1 MKSKEYDTWAEWLK
15 EQEAKTAVKAARR
28 GVSPLV
34 WLALVLLAAVT
45 GLFGMKLFGAPH
57 NTVIVVPE
65 YVRPLCYHN
74 NGTPLP
80 RMGAT
85 WIRESGQAVDAVTDE
100 AGCIN
105 VPAGEAIGV
114 LNHVTQNVSTVWPGA
129 RPICLNIATGVIE
142 SGNLCPPG

>member
-1 MKSKEYDTWAEWLK
+1 MKNKEHETWVQWLK
-15 EQEAKTAVKAARR
+15 EQEGETAVKAERR
-28 GVSPLV
+28 AAPLLI
-34 WLALVLLAAVT
+34 WLALILLAVVT
-45 GLFGMKLFGAPH
+45 ALLGTRLFGMPYS
-57 NTVIVVPE
+57 VIVVPE

-80 RMGAT
+80 RMGVT
-85 WIRESGQAVDAVTDE
+85 WQHDTGQAVDAVTDE

-114 LNHVTQNVSTVWPGA
+114 MNHVTQNVSAVWPGA
-129 RPICLNIATGVIE
+129 RPVCLNIATGVIE

>member
-1 MKSKEYDTWAEWLK
+1 MKQKEYDTWIKALK
-15 EQEAKTAVKAARR
+15 AQEGETAVKAARR
-28 GVSPLV
+28 GVSLLV
-34 WLALVLLAAVT
+34 WLALILLMSMT
-45 GLFGMKLFGAPH
+45 SLLGLRLFGMPR

-80 RMGAT
+80 RMGVT
-85 WIRESGQAVDAVTDE
+85 WQRDTGQAVDAVTDE

-114 LNHVTQNVSTVWPGA
+114 LNHVTQNVSAVWPGA
-129 RPICLNIATGVIE
+129 RPVCLNIATGVIE